1 MRNKMILSAVASSLM
16 LLAACGTSAT
26 ETNVRHKVALNNDY
40 LKVTADGLSL
50 GDKRVAEGD
59 FSTCELCR

>member
-59 FSTCELCR
+59 FFTCGLCR